1 MSIVSS
7 VVNVVQRRSPSVLL
21 RPSLVVCFIYI
32 VFFGAVTLIH
42 HYTAMSY
49 VHLGTRFAL
58 HIPTANPGYDGQFY
72 YQIARDPLHATQFL
86 DKPAY
91 RYQRIVYALL
101 VFVLSVGQIALVP
114 YMLLLV
120 NFVSIVVSVEII
132 ARLLTKYGLSPWFSL
147 AFGLYF
153 GQTAALLFDT
163 TEPFTYALVC
173 LGVLLIEKEYITG
186 AAISMGLATLSRDTA
201 ILFPLGYTLFFLL
214 HRRWGNGARFI
225 LLTFLPLLLWYGFL
239 WKVFGETGVK
249 SAPPFEHIPFAGLF
263 IFLPEQKLFWQLFVL
278 MFVPTIAGWLFV
290 ALEIVRRRWSNVL
303 MIWVLN
309 LALVTFMAPDSYREF
324 VSCGRLSTGLVLA
337 TLLYGWQTRNK
348 TLLWLSQF
356 YTLTFVFYAHL
367 ILTTTFAPT

>member
-1 MSIVSS
+1 MSSVSS
-7 VVNVVQRRSPSVLL
+7 MANAVQRRSPSVLF
-21 RPSLVVCFIYI
+21 RPSLLVGLVYLI
-32 VFFGAVTLIH
+32 FFVIVTLIH

-101 VFVLSVGQIALVP
+101 VFVLSAGQTALVP

-120 NFVSIVVSVEII
+120 NFVSIMVSVEIV

-214 HRRWGNGARFI
+214 HRRWGNVARFI
-225 LLTFLPLLLWYGFL
+225 ALTFLPLLLWYGFL
-239 WKVFGETGVK
+239 WGIFGETGVK

-263 IFLPEQKLFWQLFVL
+263 IFLPEQMLFWQLFVI
-278 MFVPTIAGWLFV
+278 MFVPTMVGWLFV
-290 ALEIVRRRWSNVL
+290 AFEIVRRRWSSVL
-303 MIWVLN
+303 VIWVLN

-356 YTLTFVFYAHL
+356 YTLTFVFYAYL
-367 ILTTTFAPT
+367 VLTTRFAPT

>member
-1 MSIVSS
+1 MSS
-7 VVNVVQRRSPSVLL
+7 VSPMVNAVQRRSPSVLF
-21 RPSLVVCFIYI
+21 RPSLLVGLVYLI
-32 VFFGAVTLIH
+32 FFVIVTLIH

-101 VFVLSVGQIALVP
+101 VFILSAGQTALVP

-120 NFVSIVVSVEII
+120 NFVSIVVSVEIV
-132 ARLLTKYGLSPWFSL
+132 ARLLTRYGLSPWFSL

-214 HRRWGNGARFI
+214 HRRWGNVARFI
-225 LLTFLPLLLWYGFL
+225 VLTFLPLLLWYGFL
-239 WKVFGETGVK
+239 WGIFGETGVK

-263 IFLPEQKLFWQLFVL
+263 IFLPQQMLFWQLFVI
-278 MFVPTIAGWLFV
+278 MFVPTMVGWLFV
-290 ALEIVRRRWSNVL
+290 AFEIVRRRWSSVL
-303 MIWVLN
+303 AIWVLN

-356 YTLTFVFYAHL
+356 YTLTFVFYAYL
-367 ILTTTFAPT
+367 VLTTRFAPT